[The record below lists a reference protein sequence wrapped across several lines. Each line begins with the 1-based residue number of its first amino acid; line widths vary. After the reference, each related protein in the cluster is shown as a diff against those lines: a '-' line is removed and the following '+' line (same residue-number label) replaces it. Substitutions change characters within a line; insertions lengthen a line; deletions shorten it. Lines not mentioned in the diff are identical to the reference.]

1 MSDITTKSER
11 ESLEAHVDLCSQRY
25 RFLEQKLEDI
35 KKEFREDIK
44 VVHDRIDRVKD
55 SINDMR
61 ESSKQNHE
69 KQNQIIITSAI
80 AIVVALMGGIFTLLS
95 KM

>member
-1 MSDITTKSER
+1 MSDITTKTER
-11 ESLEAHVDLCSQRY
+11 ENLEAHVDLCSQRY

-69 KQNQIIITSAI
+69 KQNQVIITSAI
-80 AIVVALMGGIFTLLS
+80 AIVVALLGGIFTLLT
-95 KM
+95 KL

>member
-1 MSDITTKSER
+1 MSDIITKSER
-11 ESLEAHVDLCSQRY
+11 ESLDAHVDLCGQRY
-25 RFLEQKLEDI
+25 RFLEQKLEDM

-44 VVHDRIDRVKD
+44 VVHERIDRVKD
-55 SINDMR
+55 SINDMK
-61 ESSKQNHE
+61 ESSKQNYE

-80 AIVVALMGGIFTLLS
+80 AIVVALMGGIFTLLT